1 MAENLYYY
9 DTSIWIDI
17 YDERGYNGEV
27 AKKHFE
33 KVIRENSYI
42 IYSETNIAEWKK
54 LGFSDYEINQMLRI
68 AKPNHL
74 KLIHPLKEQI
84 QEAIRLAKQR
94 NIPKAD
100 ALQAILA
107 RDYGAQMIS
116 RDLDFE
122 RLKDITITK
131 KPEEDLL

>member
-17 YDERGYNGEV
+17 YDERDYNGEV

-33 KVIRENSYI
+33 KVILENSYI

-54 LGFSDYEINQMLRI
+54 LGFSDYEINRMLGI

-84 QEAIRLAKQR
+84 QEAMRLAKQR

-107 RDYGAQMIS
+107 RDYGAQMVS
-116 RDLDFE
+116 RDEKDFNK
-122 RLKDITITK
+122 LKDITITK
-131 KPEEDLL
+131 KPEDLL

>member
-17 YDERGYNGEV
+17 YDKRGHNGEV
-27 AKKHFE
+27 ARKHLE
-33 KVIRENSYI
+33 KVILENSYI
-42 IYSETNIAEWKK
+42 IYSETNIVEWKR
-54 LGFSDYEINQMLRI
+54 LGFSDHEIHQMLGI

-74 KLIHPLKEQI
+74 KHIHPLKEQI
-84 QEAIRLAKQR
+84 IEAIRLAKQR

-107 RDYGAQMIS
+107 RDYGAQMVS
-116 RDLDFE
+116 RDEKDFHK
-122 RLKDITITK
+122 LKDITISK
-131 KPEEDLL
+131 KPEELL